1 MASAAAPAAGADVDT
16 AAVPPSRPAFVEQG
30 RSPVLEKAILDAL
43 KDEYRQGKAKG
54 RGARRRAIR
63 RFRKLTGHKGD
74 VNSVA
79 FDAQHIVSGSRDKTI
94 KVWDRETGALVH
106 TLTGHGDWV
115 TSVALDGQHI
125 VSGSEDKTIKVWR
138 RPASD
143 LASVGS
149 MALQCAHTPLDVH
162 FPALANQIL
171 LWGLAGLDAALCI
184 LLSTPPIDHDKLFL
198 CHHVVSNPAAAPL
211 VSILARFLGRPLA
224 DLVDPYT
231 GRTVYESSAKPV
243 KRAFDEQ
250 IELLGRYRAQP
261 GIPAYASAT
270 CIVVKAEDLAGGAI
284 DSEDDGGDSS
294 SSNRVSVVLKFM
306 KDPRT
311 FAKEVES
318 RTLDLDP
325 SAVMPLVASYSED
338 DLRAAVA
345 RHDDRRFDGFPC
357 MVALPFADRNLEQ
370 IYQSERLSFGASSVL
385 LREIV
390 ENVAK
395 MHEKGLVH
403 GDIKPKK

>member
-1 MASAAAPAAGADVDT
+1 ML
-16 AAVPPSRPAFVEQG
+16 SRPESLRE
-30 RSPVLEKAILDAL
+30 RS
-43 KDEYRQGKAKG
+43 
-54 RGARRRAIR
+54 
-63 RFRKLTGHKGD
+63 
-74 VNSVA
+74 
-79 FDAQHIVSGSRDKTI
+79 SR
-94 KVWDRETGALVH
+94 
-106 TLTGHGDWV
+106 
-115 TSVALDGQHI
+115 
-125 VSGSEDKTIKVWR
+125 
-138 RPASD
+138 
-143 LASVGS
+143 
-149 MALQCAHTPLDVH
+149 
-162 FPALANQIL
+162 
-171 LWGLAGLDAALCI
+171 
-184 LLSTPPIDHDKLFL
+184 
-198 CHHVVSNPAAAPL
+198 
-211 VSILARFLGRPLA
+211 
-224 DLVDPYT
+224 
-231 GRTVYESSAKPV
+231 
-243 KRAFDEQ
+243 
-250 IELLGRYRAQP
+250 
-261 GIPAYASAT
+261 
-270 CIVVKAEDLAGGAI
+270 
-284 DSEDDGGDSS
+284 S

-385 LREIV
+385 LREMV

>member
-43 KDEYRQGKAKG
+43 KDEHKQGKAKG
-54 RGARRRAIR
+54 RGARRRLIR
-63 RFRKLTGHKGD
+63 RFRKLTGHKGS
-74 VNSVA
+74 VYSVA
-79 FDAQHIVSGSRDKTI
+79 FDAQHIVSGLDDKTI

-106 TLTGHGDWV
+106 TLTGHEGWV

-149 MALQCAHTPLDVH
+149 IALQCASAPHDAH

-171 LWGLAGLDAALCI
+171 LWGLAGLDAALSI
-184 LLSTPPIDHDKLFL
+184 LLSTSPNDHDKLFL

-270 CIVVKAEDLAGGAI
+270 CIVVKAEDLAGGAS
-284 DSEDDGGDSS
+284 DSEDGGDSS

-338 DLRAAVA
+338 ELRAAVA

-370 IYQSERLSFGASSVL
+370 IYQSERLSFGASTVL
-385 LREIV
+385 LREMV